1 MLSRIAENLYW
12 AGRYLERAEST
23 ARLLAVTT
31 NLLLDLPRQTEFD
44 WQPLVE
50 IVGAEDSFSQRYQLS
65 AETVVMRF
73 LTTDREHT
81 GSITSSLYYAR
92 ENLRVARDLI
102 PREVWEEVNALYH
115 YLVEHGSGI
124 EERITRQKVVQRLVR
139 GGRQI
144 AGLIDSGMSRD
155 AAYDFL
161 GLGTLMERADMTT
174 RILDVR
180 TSDLLPTADDALS
193 PFQSVQWMS
202 VLKSLSAY
210 QMYRR
215 HVRSRVTGTS
225 VVHFLI
231 HNNAFPR
238 SVRHCLGQIE
248 KRLKALPSPDLC
260 LHTTQNLADK
270 IDNRNNTCNGA
281 TSDSIALSEFLDT
294 IQIGLNDLGDRLYVN
309 FFRIS

>member
-1 MLSRIAENLYW
+1 MLSRIAENLFW

-50 IVGAEDSFSQRYQLS
+50 IVGAEDSFAERYKLI

-73 LTTDREHT
+73 LTTDREHS
-81 GSITSSLYYAR
+81 GSIASSLYFAR

-115 YLVEHGSGI
+115 FLNENGRDI
-124 EERITRQKVVQRLVR
+124 EERITRQHVVSRVVR
-139 GGRQI
+139 CGRHI

-155 AAYDFL
+155 AAHDFL
-161 GLGTLMERADMTT
+161 RLGTLLERADMTT

-180 TSDLLPTADDALS
+180 TSDLLPNADDALS

-215 HVRSRVTGTS
+215 HVRSRVTGAS

-231 HNNAFPR
+231 HDQAFPR
-238 SVRHCLGQIE
+238 AVRHCLGQIE
-248 KRLKALPSPDLC
+248 HRLRGLPEAQLSIHCVVD
-260 LHTTQNLADK
+260 LADR
-270 IDNRNNTCNGA
+270 IDDRVENT
-281 TSDSIALSEFLDT
+281 TSSIALSEFLDT
-294 IQIGLNDLGDRLYVN
+294 IQIGLNEIGDRLYVN
-309 FFRIS
+309 FFRLR